1 MGIYYISYD
10 VDPFYLTIDDVC
22 GYFEENTGSR
32 YLNLVSCSE
41 YEDVTHLKYIELW
54 KEIKNSINE
63 ITLNKFNDFNK
74 DYEVIRFD
82 SDDTL
87 PLNETIQIKSLI
99 VIIRSVFESDGGYY
113 PQVFLDDCLYEVQK

>member
-1 MGIYYISYD
+1 MI
-10 VDPFYLTIDDVC
+10 
-22 GYFEENTGSR
+22 
-32 YLNLVSCSE
+32 
-41 YEDVTHLKYIELW
+41 THLKYIELW

-74 DYEVIRFD
+74 DYGVIRFD

-99 VIIRSVFESDGGYY
+99 IIIRSVFESDGGYY
-113 PQVFLDDCLYEVQK
+113 PQIFLDDCFYEV